1 MDFSLTP
8 EHELIRESAYKF
20 GQTEIL
26 PGLRERDRE
35 AKSDREILTKM
46 GQGGMLGVCIPESY
60 GGMGADYISL
70 GIACEELERADT
82 SARVVLSV
90 HNGLHSMTIMQWGTE
105 EQKQRWLPKLAT
117 GERVG
122 GFGLTEPNAGSDA
135 ANLKTTARRDGDHYV
150 INGQKAWIS
159 LSDYADQFLV
169 ITKLVDGME
178 GMGGME
184 RMESSEQPIQSIQS
198 IQPVRY
204 AAFIVDR
211 NTPGFS
217 SRPIHGKLGVR
228 AGNTGE
234 IFFEDMRVHKDDM
247 LGQEGDGF
255 KVAMSAL
262 DHGRYTVASG
272 AVGII
277 TACLDACVKYANERT
292 VQGEPIGKK
301 QLVQQMIA
309 SMVQGREIGR
319 LLYYKVGWM
328 KNTGQRHTKE
338 CGLAK
343 WVNCAAAF
351 DAANKAVEIHGAY
364 GFCDEFPVE
373 RYFRNSRGAMIYEG
387 THEIHTIMQAE
398 YELGYRSDKPLK
410 HVLPTFPFA

>member
-1 MDFSLTP
+1 MDFSLSA

-20 GQTEIL
+20 GQTEIV
-26 PGLRERDRE
+26 PDLRERDRE
-35 AKSDREILTKM
+35 ARSDRATLEKM
-46 GQGGMLGVCIPESY
+46 GDAGMLGISIPAKY
-60 GGMGADYISL
+60 GGSDTDYISL
-70 GIACEELERADT
+70 GIVCEELERADST
-82 SARVVLSV
+82 ARVVMSV
-90 HNGLHSMTIMQWGTE
+90 HSGLHSLTLMQWGTE
-105 EQKQRWLPKLAT
+105 EQKQRWSPSLAT
-117 GERVG
+117 GKLIG
-122 GFGLTEPNAGSDA
+122 GFALTEPNAGSDA
-135 ANLKTTARRDGDHYV
+135 SNLKTTARKDGDSYI

-159 LSDYADQFLV
+159 LADYADQFLV
-169 ITKLVDGME
+169 ITRLTETKAKA
-178 GMGGME
+178 
-184 RMESSEQPIQSIQS
+184 P
-198 IQPVRY
+198 Y
-204 AAFIVDR
+204 AAFIVNR

-217 SRPIHGKLGVR
+217 SRAIHGKLGVR

-234 IFFEDMRVHKDDM
+234 IFFEDMRVPADCM
-247 LGQEGDGF
+247 IGEEGDGF

-277 TACLDACVKYANERT
+277 TACLDACVPYANDRT

-309 SMVQGREIGR
+309 SMAQGREIGR
-319 LLYYKVGWM
+319 MLYYKVGWM
-328 KNTGQRHTKE
+328 KNTGQRHTRE
-338 CGLAK
+338 CSMAK
-343 WVNCAAAF
+343 WTNCAAAF

-398 YELGYRSDKPLK
+398 YELGYRSDKPLARN
-410 HVLPTFPFA
+410 LPTYPFA

>member
-1 MDFSLTP
+1 MDFSLSA

-20 GQTEIL
+20 GQTEIV
-26 PGLRERDRE
+26 PDLRERDRE
-35 AKSDREILTKM
+35 ARSDRATLEKM
-46 GQGGMLGVCIPESY
+46 GDAGMLGISIPAKY
-60 GGMGADYISL
+60 GGSDTDYISL
-70 GIACEELERADT
+70 GIVCEELERADST
-82 SARVVLSV
+82 ARVVMSV
-90 HNGLHSMTIMQWGTE
+90 HSGLHSLTLMQWGTE
-105 EQKQRWLPKLAT
+105 EQKQRWLPSLAT
-117 GERVG
+117 GKLIG
-122 GFGLTEPNAGSDA
+122 AFALTEPNAGSDA
-135 ANLKTTARRDGDHYV
+135 SNLKTTARKDGDSYI

-159 LSDYADQFLV
+159 LADYADQFLV
-169 ITKLVDGME
+169 ITRLAETKAKA
-178 GMGGME
+178 
-184 RMESSEQPIQSIQS
+184 P
-198 IQPVRY
+198 Y
-204 AAFIVDR
+204 AAFIVNR

-217 SRPIHGKLGVR
+217 SRAIHGKLGVR

-234 IFFEDMRVHKDDM
+234 IFFEDMRVPADCM
-247 LGQEGDGF
+247 IGEEGDGF

-277 TACLDACVKYANERT
+277 TACLDACVPYANDRT

-309 SMVQGREIGR
+309 SMAQGREIGR
-319 LLYYKVGWM
+319 MLYYKVGWM
-328 KNTGQRHTKE
+328 KNTGQRHTRE
-338 CGLAK
+338 CSMAK
-343 WVNCAAAF
+343 WTNCAAAF

-398 YELGYRSDKPLK
+398 YELGYRSDKPLARM
-410 HVLPTFPFA
+410 LPTWPFS

>member
-8 EHELIRESAYKF
+8 EHELIRESALKF
-20 GQTEIL
+20 GQNEIL

-35 AKSDREILTKM
+35 AKSDRKTLEKM
-46 GQGGMLGVCIPESY
+46 GEAGLLGVSIPAKY
-60 GGMGADYISL
+60 GGSDTDYISL
-70 GIACEELERADT
+70 GIVCEELERADT
-82 SARVVLSV
+82 SARVVMSV
-90 HNGLHSMTIMQWGTE
+90 HSGLHSLTLLQWGTE
-105 EQKQRWLPKLAT
+105 EQKQRWLPGLAKGKLIGA
-117 GERVG
+117 
-122 GFGLTEPNAGSDA
+122 FGLTEPNAGSDA
-135 ANLKTTARRDGDHYV
+135 ANLKTVARKDGDSYV

-159 LSDYADQFLV
+159 LADYADQFLIV
-169 ITKLVDGME
+169 TRL
-178 GMGGME
+178 
-184 RMESSEQPIQSIQS
+184 SETQAKAP
-198 IQPVRY
+198 Y

-234 IFFEDMRVHKDDM
+234 IFFQDMRVSADCM
-247 LGQEGDGF
+247 LGEEGDGF

-277 TACLDACVKYANERT
+277 TACLNACTKYANERT
-292 VQGEPIGKK
+292 VQGEPIARK

-309 SMVQGREIGR
+309 QMVQGRDVGR
-319 LLYYKVGWM
+319 LLYYQVGWM
-328 KNTGQRHTKE
+328 KNSGLRHTRE
-338 CGLAK
+338 CSLAK
-343 WVNCAAAF
+343 WTNCKAAF
-351 DAANKAVEIHGAY
+351 DAANNAVEIHGAY
-364 GFCDEFPVE
+364 GYCDEFPVE

-398 YELGYRSDKPLK
+398 YELGFRSDKPLARS
-410 HVLPTFPFA
+410 LPTWPFDK

>member
-1 MDFSLTP
+1 M
-8 EHELIRESAYKF
+8 IRESAYKF

-35 AKSDREILTKM
+35 ARSDRESLVKL
-46 GQGGMLGVCIPESY
+46 GESGLLGVGIPAKY
-60 GGMGADYISL
+60 GGTDTDYISL
-70 GIACEELERADT
+70 GIVCEELERADT
-82 SARVVLSV
+82 SARVVMSV
-90 HNGLHSMTIMQWGTE
+90 HSGLHSLTLLQWGTE

-117 GERVG
+117 GERIG
-122 GFGLTEPNAGSDA
+122 AFGLTEPNAGSDA
-135 ANLKTTARRDGDHYV
+135 SNLKTTARRDGDDYV

-169 ITKLVDGME
+169 ITRLAETSAKA
-178 GMGGME
+178 
-184 RMESSEQPIQSIQS
+184 P
-198 IQPVRY
+198 Y

-211 NTPGFS
+211 NTAGFS

-234 IFFEDMRVHKDDM
+234 IFFEDMRVSKDCM
-247 LGQEGDGF
+247 LGEEGDGF

-309 SMVQGREIGR
+309 SMVKGREVGR
-319 LLYYKVGWM
+319 LLYYQVGWM
-328 KNTGQRHTKE
+328 KNTGRRHTRE
-338 CGLAK
+338 CSMAK
-343 WVNCAAAF
+343 WVNCEAAF

-410 HVLPTFPFA
+410 VTLPTYPVE

>member
-1 MDFSLTP
+1 MDFSLTA
-8 EHELIRESAYKF
+8 EHKQIQEAAYKF
-20 GQTEIL
+20 GQTTIL
-26 PGLRERDRE
+26 EGLRERDRE
-35 AKSDREILTKM
+35 ATSDRKVLEKM
-46 GQGGMLGVCIPESY
+46 GESGFLGVQIPEAY
-60 GGMGADYISL
+60 GGMGADYVSL
-70 GIACEELERADT
+70 GIVCEELERADT
-82 SARVVLSV
+82 SARVALSV

-105 EQKQRWLPKLAT
+105 QQKKRWLPDLAT
-117 GERVG
+117 GKRIG
-122 GFGLTEPNAGSDA
+122 AFGLTEPNAGSDA
-135 ANLKTTARRDGDHYV
+135 ANLKTTARKDGDHYV

-169 ITKLVDGME
+169 ITKLVDAEKSGD
-178 GMGGME
+178 GGKP
-184 RMESSEQPIQSIQS
+184 SF
-198 IQPVRY
+198 

-211 NTPGFS
+211 TTPGFS

-234 IFFEDMRVHKDDM
+234 IFFQDMRVPAGSM
-247 LGQEGDGF
+247 LGDEGDGF

-277 TACLDACVKYANERT
+277 TACLDACTKYANERT
-292 VQGEPIGKK
+292 VGGEPIGKK

-309 SMVQGREIGR
+309 SMVQGREVGR
-319 LLYYKVGWM
+319 LLYYQVGWM
-328 KNTGQRHTKE
+328 KNTGQRHTRE
-338 CGLAK
+338 CSMAK

-387 THEIHTIMQAE
+387 THEIHTLMQAE

-410 HVLPTFPFA
+410 RVLPTWPE

>member
-1 MDFSLTP
+1 MDFSLTS
-8 EHELIRESAYKF
+8 EHSQIREAAEKF
-20 GQTEIL
+20 GQSQIL

-35 AKSDREILTKM
+35 ARSDPELLVKM
-46 GQGGMLGVCIPESY
+46 GDSGMLGVCMPESY

-70 GIACEELERADT
+70 GIVCEELERADT

-90 HNGLHSMTIMQWGTE
+90 HNGLHCMTLLQWGND
-105 EQKQRWLPKLAT
+105 EQKHRWLPDLST
-117 GERVG
+117 GRRVG

-135 ANLKTTARRDGDHYV
+135 ANLKTTAVRDGNEYV

-159 LSDYADQFLV
+159 LADYADQFLV
-169 ITKLVDGME
+169 ITRLAETAAKA
-178 GMGGME
+178 
-184 RMESSEQPIQSIQS
+184 P
-198 IQPVRY
+198 Y

-211 NTPGFS
+211 STPGFS
-217 SRPIHGKLGVR
+217 SRPLHGKLGVR

-234 IFFEDMRVHKDDM
+234 IFFQDMRISADCRI
-247 LGQEGDGF
+247 GEEGDGF

-262 DHGRYTVASG
+262 DHGRYTVAAG

-277 TACLDACVKYANERT
+277 QACLDACVPYSSDRT
-292 VQGEPIGKK
+292 VQGEPIAKK

-328 KNTGQRHTKE
+328 KNNGLRHTRE
-338 CGLAK
+338 CSLAK
-343 WVNCAAAF
+343 WTNCAAAF
-351 DAANKAVEIHGAY
+351 DAANKAVEVHGAY
-364 GFCDEFPVE
+364 GFSDEFPVE

-387 THEIHTIMQAE
+387 THEIHTLMQAE
-398 YELGYRSDKPLK
+398 YELGFRSDKPLART
-410 HVLPTFPFA
+410 LPTWPFAGK